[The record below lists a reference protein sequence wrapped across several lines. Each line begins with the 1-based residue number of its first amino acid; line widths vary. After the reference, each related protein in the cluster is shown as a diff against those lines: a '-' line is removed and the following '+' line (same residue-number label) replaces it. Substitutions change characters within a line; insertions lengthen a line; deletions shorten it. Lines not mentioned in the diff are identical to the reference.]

1 MTFVSKQLAAA
12 AGDMSHGKMLV
23 YTYTTTAAAAGAY
36 EVIDTIQ
43 VSCLPGVHNTLTVT
57 TNNLLF
63 KFEYTRDGVNW
74 VTTIEDFP
82 VSAGATAMLTA
93 VRNAS
98 QYRVSVK
105 PAVAGNHG
113 TVTWIFIANTTI
125 IPPEYRAAFAY
136 EDITVSNAHY
146 EPLTVAT
153 MDGAFSANI
162 TVEDNPVRVRWD
174 GGNPTTS
181 IGHLLQSGDQLKLDF
196 TADLWHFKAIATG
209 GDSKLR
215 VTYSK

>member
-1 MTFVSKQLAAA
+1 MA
-12 AGDMSHGKMLV
+12 HGKMV
-23 YTYTTTAAAAGAY
+23 IYTATTTVDTY

-43 VSCLPGVHNTLTVT
+43 VSCLPGVHNTLSVT

-82 VSAGATAMLTA
+82 VAAAATATLTA

-105 PAVAGNHG
+105 PAAAGVHG
-113 TVTWIFIANTTI
+113 SVTWIFVANTI
-125 IPPEYRAAFAY
+125 IVPAEYRAAFAY
-136 EDITVSNAHY
+136 EDIVVSNAHY
-146 EPLTVAT
+146 ETFTTAT
-153 MDGAFSANI
+153 LDGAITANI

>member
-1 MTFVSKQLAAA
+1 MTFVSKTNAAS
-12 AGDMSHGKMLV
+12 AGDMAHGKMLI
-23 YTYTTTAAAAGAY
+23 YTHTTTVDTY
-36 EVIDTIQ
+36 EIIDTVQ
-43 VSCLPGVHNTLTVT
+43 TACLPGVHNSISVT

-74 VTTIEDFP
+74 VTSIEDYP
-82 VSAGATAMLTA
+82 ISAAASGFLSA
-93 VRNAS
+93 VRNAI

-105 PAVAGNHG
+105 PAVAGAHG
-113 TVTWIFIANTTI
+113 SCTWILTANTII
-125 IPPEYRAAFAY
+125 IPPEYRSAFAY
-136 EDITVSNAHY
+136 EDITVSSAHY
-146 EPLTVAT
+146 ETFTTTT
-153 MDGAFSANI
+153 MNGAFTANI

-174 GGNPTTS
+174 GGNPTTLV
-181 IGHLLQSGDQLKLDF
+181 GHLLQSGDQLKLDF